1 MKKEIELKSGKFRKK
16 TFIIT
21 NEAMIS
27 SSISDDLNDF
37 DQFDG
42 KIRKILLNLE
52 KKGFELEINEF
63 WNDRSEEWE
72 YRYIKF
78 YSNEHLFQWEI
89 RQNEIYIEPEF
100 SIYLS
105 KTIEYLFED
114 LDRKIMIKILKD
126 LAKELSNLFGSY
138 SYKFNYI
145 YISCGGDDYSII
157 DFKRENINVKEFFD
171 FQK

>member
-27 SSISDDLNDF
+27 SSISDDFYDF
-37 DQFDG
+37 DQLN
-42 KIRKILLNLE
+42 KRIQKILLNLE

-78 YSNEHLFQWEI
+78 FSNEHLFQWEI

-100 SIYLS
+100 SNYLP
-105 KTIEYLFED
+105 KIIEYLFED
-114 LDRKIMIKILKD
+114 LDKKILIKILKD
-126 LAKELSNLFGSY
+126 LAKELHNLFGSH
-138 SYKFNYI
+138 KFNHI

-157 DFKRENINVKEFFD
+157 DFRKEKINVKEFFE